1 MFHSSEDTGR
11 RISDRQRR
19 ASQTYLLDGEEN
31 PPTTQFIQTRRYT
44 PISISRSL
52 AASVI
57 EPATNAVLAEEF
69 PMTSAGDSYGNDA
82 VTSVAC
88 CMCDCS
94 NNCFCYPVC
103 GCQKLYKVPY
113 TNHEFTLCPLTS
125 SSADASYL
133 CAGINDNDNART
145 NSGQR
150 DRECANTIC
159 IPAACVLDLVTLVP
173 RSLIGIFAFICNVN
187 YS

>member
-1 MFHSSEDTGR
+1 MFHSSEDTGLT
-11 RISDRQRR
+11 SDRQRR

-52 AASVI
+52 AAGII

-69 PMTSAGDSYGNDA
+69 SQSITDKSQHSQVANSIACSA
-82 VTSVAC
+82 
-88 CMCDCS
+88 CDCS

-103 GCQKLYKVPY
+103 GCQTLYKVPY

-133 CAGINDNDNART
+133 CAGINDNART
-145 NSGQR
+145 NNGRR

-159 IPAACVLDLVTLVP
+159 IPAACVLDLITLVP
-173 RSLIGIFAFICNVN
+173 RSLIGIFASICNAN
-187 YS
+187 